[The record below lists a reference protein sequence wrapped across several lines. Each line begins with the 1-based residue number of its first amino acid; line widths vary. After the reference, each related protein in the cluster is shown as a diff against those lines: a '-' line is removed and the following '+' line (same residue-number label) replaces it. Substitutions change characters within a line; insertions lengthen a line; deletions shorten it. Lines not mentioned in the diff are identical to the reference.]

1 MVDLN
6 RESGLT
12 WFTSSYSGNGSTC
25 VEVAALG
32 GGAAAV
38 RDTKARGTGPVL
50 SVSPATWRAF
60 VRGAAHGG
68 LDR

>member
-1 MVDLN
+1 MDLN
-6 RESGLT
+6 HAPGLD
-12 WFTSSYSGNGSTC
+12 WRTSSYSGNGGTC

-50 SVSPATWRAF
+50 SVSPPTWRAF
-60 VRGAAHGG
+60 VRGAAHGD